1 MTDTDKKLARIPV
14 VPRPA
19 ATILL
24 LRDDPL
30 EVLMI
35 RRHQKQFFGSAL
47 VFPGGVVQES
57 DYSDDWLPLVEDSE
71 GLDPEERALRIAGFR
86 ETFEETGILL
96 AKGPD
101 GRCMPCVGET
111 EAFIEVVHA
120 SGGRLVLSDLVRF
133 GHWITPERSPQR
145 FDTHFFL
152 CLTAEGQE
160 AVCDGGEAVALEWA
174 RPDDISAR
182 AAGGEASILFPT
194 RMNISR
200 LAESTSAQAALA
212 RWRGQDIFTVSP
224 WVEKRE
230 GGLAV
235 VIPKEAGYRETEN
248 FVPSAKLA
256 D

>member
-1 MTDTDKKLARIPV
+1 MTNTSTKPARTPV
-14 VPRPA
+14 VPRRA

-30 EVLMI
+30 EVLII

-47 VFPGGVVQES
+47 VFPGGVVHES
-57 DYSDDWLPLVEDSE
+57 DHWDDWLPLIEDSE
-71 GLDPEERALRIAGFR
+71 GLDRDERALRIAGFR

-101 GRCMPCVGET
+101 GRCVPCVSGT
-111 EAFIEVVHA
+111 ESFIDVVRA

-174 RPDDISAR
+174 RPEDILAR

-200 LAESTSAQAALA
+200 LAESSDAQAALA
-212 RWRGQDIFTVSP
+212 LWRGQEIFTVSP
-224 WVEKRE
+224 WLEKRE
-230 GGLAV
+230 GGVAV
-235 VIPKEAGYRETEN
+235 VISKEAGYCESEY
-248 FVPSAKLA
+248 FVPSAQFG